1 MQSRNPNRVTYKEY
15 KNIKNNN
22 KYVIGNAVDFD
33 NAEAIIQ
40 EHEYVSLHSQKG

>member
-33 NAEAIIQ
+33 N
-40 EHEYVSLHSQKG
+40 LTLRPR

>member
-1 MQSRNPNRVTYKEY
+1 MTLPFVGPLL
-15 KNIKNNN
+15 

-40 EHEYVSLHSQKG
+40 EHEYVSLHSQKE